1 MFTQQDF
8 LVLAFSTVATILWNM
23 LNVLCY
29 GVGKIENEPLFR
41 PNLSRTMAVLLAI
54 EVVLFLYLIFIHP
67 NLTPN

>member
-8 LVLAFSTVATILWNM
+8 LAGLLAFSTVATILWNM
-23 LNVLCY
+23 LN
-29 GVGKIENEPLFR
+29 VGKIENEPLFR

>member
-1 MFTQQDF
+1 MFTHQYF
-8 LVLAFSTVATILWNM
+8 LVLAFSTVATILWN
-23 LNVLCY
+23 VLCY
-29 GVGKIENEPLFR
+29 GKIENEPLFR